1 MNKKDTFKENITE
14 NVNTQKPVIPRN
26 YLDLGLLK
34 KFQNQLNEMEDYF
47 ANIRHLRMVRAGSR
61 RPAGP
66 LHPARERPSGWHHHH
81 GVQRVLL

>member
-47 ANIRHLRMVRAGSR
+47 ANIRHFLKY
-61 RPAGP
+61 P
-66 LHPARERPSGWHHHH
+66 ERI
-81 GVQRVLL
+81 RKKRNVL